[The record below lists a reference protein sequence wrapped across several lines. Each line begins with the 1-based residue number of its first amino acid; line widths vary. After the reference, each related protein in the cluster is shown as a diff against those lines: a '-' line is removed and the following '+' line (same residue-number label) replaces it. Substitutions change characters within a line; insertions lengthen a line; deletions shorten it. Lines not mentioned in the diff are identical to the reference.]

1 MLPGLCA
8 CQEVNRFG
16 KPTLIL
22 FPLGR
27 TRFVLALVGRYRFGR
42 PTPIDTTWGGG
53 YYPIAFLR
61 SLINVDISTGLVR
74 MSAN

>member
-42 PTPIDTTWGGG
+42 PTPIDILSDRFSAE
-53 YYPIAFLR
+53 PNQLR
-61 SLINVDISTGLVR
+61 YIDWFSQDVSQLI
-74 MSAN
+74 

>member
-42 PTPIDTTWGGG
+42 PTPIDLSDRFSAEPNQRRYIDW
-53 YYPIAFLR
+53 F
-61 SLINVDISTGLVR
+61 SQDVSQLI
-74 MSAN
+74 